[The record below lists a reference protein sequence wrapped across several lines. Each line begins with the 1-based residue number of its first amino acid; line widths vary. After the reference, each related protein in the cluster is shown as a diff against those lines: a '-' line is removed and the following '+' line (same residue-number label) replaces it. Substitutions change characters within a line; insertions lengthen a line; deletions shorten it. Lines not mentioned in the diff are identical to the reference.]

1 MGHRNKIEKN
11 CFQVMDDHHEIV
23 DILGTSR
30 FEGSLSAVDETAL
43 EDELREIMDSE
54 DKKVKDE
61 RNLDESIERRLR
73 GLNITGIADLSPAG
87 QRRVIEGSDGSARDL
102 PVLQVQ
108 PSPRA
113 VSQAPI

>member
-1 MGHRNKIEKN
+1 M
-11 CFQVMDDHHEIV
+11 VDHQEIV
-23 DILGTSR
+23 DIVGTSL
-30 FEGSLSAVDETAL
+30 FDGSLSVTDELAL

-54 DKKVKDE
+54 DKKAKED

-73 GLNITGIADLSPAG
+73 VLNITGISDLSPAA
-87 QRRVIEGSDGSARDL
+87 QRRVLEGSDGSVRDL

-113 VSQAPI
+113 AAQMPI